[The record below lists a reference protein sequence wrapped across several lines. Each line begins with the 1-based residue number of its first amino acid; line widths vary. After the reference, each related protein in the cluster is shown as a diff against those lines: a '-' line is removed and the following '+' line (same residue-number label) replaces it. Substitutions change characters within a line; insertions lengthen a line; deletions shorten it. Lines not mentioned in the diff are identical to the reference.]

1 MSTNRKQ
8 KLVFDYTGQRV
19 NKFDKD
25 EDISIGTGGS
35 AFVISQKNNQAASR
49 PFERPSVVGMGER
62 QYDITDRAADVSFN
76 TRSQRRSS
84 GDSTGDDG
92 WSYPLVLGCGNY
104 QYNEIVR
111 QDKMRVFTLGAT
123 TNSYPYHYIDTP
135 FNGSSASNINCCGIF
150 SNEGTNSGRLMMG
163 HKDLTGDFYM
173 GMWVYFGTLP
183 SSDMA
188 IVSKLDAV
196 GGYTGP
202 ASGASGPTGGVSGGS
217 GDVFKLWA
225 DSGTNN
231 LYWSF
236 SEEGEA
242 ATGLNKTL
250 TIATI
255 GGGVLPVREWHHVS
269 VNYDS
274 NRNLA
279 EVYVD
284 GSRQTSLAITGDGLK
299 RSKYPLFIGAKRDGT
314 EGTTARIKDLIIR
327 GGDSGS
333 NSSIAGLTGLNHT
346 GTGEQSLTGGVLYY
360 MPMNGKIG
368 CKNFVVETH
377 DYGTGNVTFWDND
390 YDRLGLR
397 NIQVF
402 GSFESFRNNQ
412 GFIYGTTAGAMY
424 LTAAT
429 ASGGFTANPISVV
442 IETTKGRIDGQFS
455 EQTESEFTLTGSSAA
470 AGHFVNLFGVT
481 GPLSA
486 TGGDGIL
493 GTGDLGP
500 TGNAGTQF
508 SMIANLNNY
517 EYVTGIYSA
526 IVGRSGGATGFTNP
540 ISDANDKVFHMFDR
554 QVIGL
559 YDDLTSYFAFA
570 RDLRDSKKNLASQI
584 TDATKTGT
592 QIGDI
597 NIDYKTPTVPKF
609 TLEVRL
615 PT

>member
-1 MSTNRKQ
+1 MSSNRKQ
-8 KLVFDYTGQRV
+8 KLIFDYTGQRV
-19 NKFDKD
+19 NIFDKD
-25 EDISIGTGGS
+25 QDISVGTGGS
-35 AFVISQKNNQAASR
+35 AFVVSKEINEKAAKTFQRPIADGSQPIEYN
-49 PFERPSVVGMGER
+49 
-62 QYDITDRAADVSFN
+62 ITDRAADISVN
-76 TRSQRRSS
+76 TRSRRRSS
-84 GDSTGDDG
+84 GSSTGDDG
-92 WSYPLVLGCGNY
+92 WSYPLVQGCGNY
-104 QYNEIVR
+104 QYNELVR

-123 TNSYPYHYIDTP
+123 SNSYPFHYIDTP
-135 FNGSSASNINCCGIF
+135 FGGSASSTNCCGIF
-150 SNEGTNSGRLMMG
+150 SNEGINSGRLMMG

-173 GMWVYFGTLP
+173 GMWVYFGTTP

-284 GSRQTSLAITGDGLK
+284 GSRQVSLAITGDGLK

-327 GGDSGS
+327 GGDSGA
-333 NSSIAGLTGLNHT
+333 NSSIAGLTGLSHT

-360 MPMNGKIG
+360 MPMNGKLG

-377 DYGTGNVTFWDND
+377 DYGTANVTFWDPD

-397 NIQVF
+397 NIQVY

-412 GFIYGTTAGAMY
+412 GFIYGTTSGAMY

-429 ASGGFTANPISVV
+429 SGGGFTANLLSTV

-455 EQTESEFTLTGSSAA
+455 TQTESLFTLTGSSAA

-500 TGNAGTQF
+500 TGNAGTEF
-508 SMIANLNNY
+508 SMIATLSNY
-517 EYVTGIYSA
+517 EFVTGVYSV
-526 IVGRSGGATGFTNP
+526 IIGRSGGATGFTNP
-540 ISDANDKVFHMFDR
+540 IPDSNDKVFHLFDR

-559 YDDLTSYFAFA
+559 YDDLTSYFSFA
-570 RDLRDSKKNLASQI
+570 REARDTKKNLASQI
-584 TDATKTGT
+584 TDVTKTGT
-592 QIGDI
+592 QVGDI
-597 NIDYKTPTVPKF
+597 NVDYQTPTVPKF
-609 TLEVRL
+609 TLEAREA
-615 PT
+615 T